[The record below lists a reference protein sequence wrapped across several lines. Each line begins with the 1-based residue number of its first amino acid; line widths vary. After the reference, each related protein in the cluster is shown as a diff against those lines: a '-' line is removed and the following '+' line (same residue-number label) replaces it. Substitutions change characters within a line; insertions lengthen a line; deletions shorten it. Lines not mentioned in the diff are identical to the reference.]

1 MGRGVT
7 IPGGLGITGVIIF
20 LLVQVLSGGGGAR
33 GGAFDVDEPF
43 GQAPQAPAADTR
55 GIPAAQDPER
65 DLKEFSSYVFSN
77 TLDVWTQIFKDQGNG
92 FQRAKVVLYRQAV
105 STGCGNASSAV
116 GPFYCPADQ
125 RVYLDLSFYGDM
137 ETELGAPGDFAWA
150 YVIAHEVGHHVQ
162 QQLGTSTEVSRLER
176 EHPDEANALSVR
188 LELQADCYA
197 GVWAH
202 SVFEAGDLEKGDVR
216 EAIRAS
222 GAVGDDRLQRR
233 AGGQVDPDSFSAR
246 QLRAAHGLVQP
257 RPRRRRA
264 GRLRHLLAGEHLAS
278 LTGRGG
284 GSSPPRPSSSPGR
297 RRCGRRLPPCRAA
310 GESGQAAAG
319 PRETHARE
327 PSGAHPRRSRMMP
340 APRSPVPRRPSSSG
354 GALRSASSHRCSDPP
369 SRPGSSAAG

>member
-7 IPGGLGITGVIIF
+7 VPGGLGITGVIVF
-20 LLVQVLSGGGGAR
+20 LVIQVLSGGGGGSA
-33 GGAFDVDEPF
+33 GGFGVDNPF
-43 GQAPQAPAADTR
+43 GPAPAAPTAGGGD

-65 DLKEFSSYVFSN
+65 DLKEFSVYVFSN
-77 TLDVWTQIFKDQGNG
+77 TLDTWAKIFKEQGNG

-162 QQLGTSTEVSRLER
+162 QQLGTSTEVSRLQR
-176 EHPDEANALSVR
+176 EHPDDANELSVR

-202 SVFEAGDLEKGDVR
+202 SVFAAGDLEKGDVR

-233 AGGQVDPDSFSAR
+233 SGGQVNPDSFT
-246 QLRAAHGLVQP
+246 HGTSEQ
-257 RPRRRRA
+257 RTDWFNR
-264 GRLRHLLAGEHLAS
+264 GREAGEPGGCDTFSPDS
-278 LTGRGG
+278 L
-284 GSSPPRPSSSPGR
+284 
-297 RRCGRRLPPCRAA
+297 
-310 GESGQAAAG
+310 
-319 PRETHARE
+319 
-327 PSGAHPRRSRMMP
+327 
-340 APRSPVPRRPSSSG
+340 
-354 GALRSASSHRCSDPP
+354 
-369 SRPGSSAAG
+369 